1 MNMDGERRWII
12 VLEGA
17 RSGEASPI
25 EADAVRSI
33 LQAMGEGDGAALHSS
48 ERLAVRV
55 QVSADD
61 VALALA
67 EALARWRAAAARSLP
82 GWDVLRAEVLTPE
95 EFESDCQSE

>member
-1 MNMDGERRWII
+1 MDGERRWII

-67 EALARWRAAAARSLP
+67 EALARWRAAARSLP

-95 EFESDCQSE
+95 EFEIDCRSE